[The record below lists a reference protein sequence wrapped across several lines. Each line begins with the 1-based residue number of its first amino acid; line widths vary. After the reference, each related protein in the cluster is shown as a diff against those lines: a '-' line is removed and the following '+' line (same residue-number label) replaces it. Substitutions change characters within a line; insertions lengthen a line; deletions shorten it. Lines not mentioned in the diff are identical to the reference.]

1 MDLATLCTFV
11 VSLRVFPNRLQ
22 FFQYDSVSL
31 SCEDQTNAS
40 EWTIMRNTS
49 FHKNEKNSP
58 QNKSNWVFNSN
69 LYYNDAGVYWC
80 QSERGECGA
89 VVNINVTA
97 GHVILESPSLP
108 VKEGETVTLRCLFN
122 PRKKTRTEGTFVFFK
137 DGDCVR
143 NSTGG
148 DLTIHN
154 VAHSDSGLYTCSH
167 QGELSLGSTLEVL
180 KTAGRPPQ
188 PELTPSSVTSSIIIA
203 LPVAVVTLGLL
214 CTALVFVFLWRKRK
228 GRENHDAL
236 YANAVI
242 IQTPGPRR
250 LKDLKS
256 GDDSAFYSTLQ
267 LNFM

>member
-1 MDLATLCTFV
+1 MEAQATFV
-11 VSLRVFPNRLQ
+11 GLVAPIVTQHGDYPNKPTQKKQVVIRKLQCMNLSNALKRFLFAVSLRVFPNRLQ

-49 FHKNEKNSP
+49 FHKNEKNSA

-89 VVNINVTA
+89 VVNINCDVPHT

-180 KTAGRPPQ
+180 KTGQ
-188 PELTPSSVTSSIIIA
+188 
-203 LPVAVVTLGLL
+203 
-214 CTALVFVFLWRKRK
+214 
-228 GRENHDAL
+228 
-236 YANAVI
+236 
-242 IQTPGPRR
+242 
-250 LKDLKS
+250 
-256 GDDSAFYSTLQ
+256 
-267 LNFM
+267 